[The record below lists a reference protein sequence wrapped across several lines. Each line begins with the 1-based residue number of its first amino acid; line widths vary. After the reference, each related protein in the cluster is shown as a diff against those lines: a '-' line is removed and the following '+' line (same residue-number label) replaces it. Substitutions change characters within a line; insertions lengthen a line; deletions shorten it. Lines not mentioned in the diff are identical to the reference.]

1 MKDWAAATILLATAV
16 AGQASAATPEEEEL
30 ARQAAF
36 RDGMQEIVTAL
47 DAGDTDRF
55 VAATREDELLER
67 IFGLRLIDQKVKRS
81 FSDDLEFRYA
91 SLVESGLPVSEEGTD
106 ATLLGVESR
115 GNRGRAVVRFDLP
128 DFQFNYHE
136 YELALDD
143 GNRVVILD
151 WVDFLNGERFS
162 DHIGMML
169 VKAAP
174 GRPAVRKLI
183 DFQNVREPQLFQ
195 FTELLKAARDRRKDR
210 YVEILKDMDEALRRQ
225 RVVVLTSVQL
235 AKQVRDR
242 RMLRSALV
250 EMAQYHPEEPLFSL
264 ALLDYY
270 FPARRFED
278 AHGALV
284 RLAGRLDADDA
295 AMEARLS
302 AATLVMGRIAD
313 ANAHADRALELEPDL
328 ELAWWSALR
337 ARAAAEDY
345 GRAVAA
351 LAALEKDFGYK
362 LDRAA
367 LERDPGLA
375 GLLGSGEYL
384 SWREGGS

>member
-1 MKDWAAATILLATAV
+1 MKHWTALTLLLGPAFL
-16 AGQASAATPEEEEL
+16 GQAGAATPEEEEL

-36 RDGMQEIVTAL
+36 RDGMQEIVAAL

-55 VAATREDELLER
+55 VAATREDEMLER

-91 SLVESGLPVSEEGTD
+91 NLVESGLPVAEDGLD

-115 GNRGRAVVRFDLP
+115 GDRGRAVVRFDLP

-143 GNRVVILD
+143 RNRVVILD

-225 RVVVLTSVQL
+225 QVVVLTSVQL

-270 FPARRFED
+270 FPARRYED
-278 AHGALV
+278 AHAALV
-284 RLAGRLDADDA
+284 RLAERLDVEDA

-302 AATLVMGRIAD
+302 AATLILDRVAD
-313 ANAHADRALELEPDL
+313 ANAHADRALELEPGL

-337 ARAAAEDY
+337 ARAVAEDF

-351 LAALEKDFGYK
+351 LAALEKDFGHQ

-375 GLLGSGEYL
+375 ALLESGEYR
-384 SWREGGS
+384 SWRDGGS